1 MRPFGPGCRALQ
13 TSQSL
18 AMLTALLPFCAV
30 AVLFSLSPGPD
41 TVLVVSR
48 ALAHGPRSALLT
60 ALGCASGLL
69 VWGIASAVGVAA
81 IFNAS
86 ATLFTALKLA
96 GAGYLILLGLQAI
109 RRAHHDA
116 AEVTETTGAQTTNR
130 RQPPRWTFRQ
140 GLLTNLLNPKAG
152 VFFIA
157 VLPQFVDATDS
168 VLTTTLIFAIVDA
181 CISMFAL
188 SLYMTLALGAG
199 TLLRRPAARR
209 AVDRIS
215 GASLIIFGIRL
226 AISGR

>member
-1 MRPFGPGCRALQ
+1 MP
-13 TSQSL
+13 SE
-18 AMLTALLPFCAV
+18 
-30 AVLFSLSPGPD
+30 LFSFCVVAILFALSPGPD

-48 ALAHGPRSALLT
+48 ALAHGRHSALLT
-60 ALGCASGLL
+60 ALGCSSGLL

-96 GAGYLILLGLQAI
+96 GAAYLIVLGLQAI
-109 RRAHHDA
+109 GRAHHRA
-116 AEVTETTGAQTTNR
+116 SKAIQTTGAQPTHR
-130 RQPPRWTFRQ
+130 PQPPGWTFRH

-157 VLPQFVDATDS
+157 VLPQFIDASDS
-168 VLTTTLIFAIVDA
+168 VLTTTLIFAVVDA
-181 CISMFAL
+181 CISMAAL
-188 SLYMTLALGAG
+188 SVYMTLALGAG
-199 TLLRRPAARR
+199 TLLRRPAAGR

-226 AISGR
+226 ATSAQ

>member
-1 MRPFGPGCRALQ
+1 MPSELFSFCVV
-13 TSQSL
+13 
-18 AMLTALLPFCAV
+18 AMLFA
-30 AVLFSLSPGPD
+30 LSPGPD

-48 ALAHGPRSALLT
+48 ALAHGRHSALRT

-96 GAGYLILLGLQAI
+96 GAAYLIVLGLHAI
-109 RRAHHDA
+109 GRAHHHA
-116 AEVTETTGAQTTNR
+116 SKAIQTMGAQPPHR
-130 RQPPRWTFRQ
+130 PQPPRWTFRH

-157 VLPQFVDATDS
+157 VLPQFIHASDN
-168 VLTTTLIFAIVDA
+168 VLTTTLIFAVVDA

-199 TLLRRPAARR
+199 SLLRRPAAGR

-226 AISGR
+226 ATSAQ

>member
-1 MRPFGPGCRALQ
+1 
-13 TSQSL
+13 
-18 AMLTALLPFCAV
+18 MLTALLPFCAV

-69 VWGIASAVGVAA
+69 VWGIASPGVAA

-116 AEVTETTGAQTTNR
+116 AAATEPTGAQTTNR
-130 RQPPRWTFRQ
+130 RQPRWTFRQ

-152 VFFIA
+152 VFFVA
-157 VLPQFVDATDS
+157 VLPQFVAAGDS
-168 VLTTTLIFAIVDA
+168 VLTTTLIFAVVDA

-209 AVDRIS
+209 TVDRIS
-215 GASLIIFGIRL
+215 GASLIILGIRL
-226 AISGR
+226 AISAR